1 MTRLEG
7 SLLLD
12 GAVVRGALEFA
23 DQITNV
29 EVKGSPAAG
38 GAAPYLV
45 PGFIDVH
52 VHGGGGGDT
61 MDGPDG
67 VVALASFHLTRGT
80 TTILPTT
87 MTNPWEAVVRALHGV
102 AEVMR
107 EPDAAGAALPDV
119 LGAHLEGP
127 FISPHKL
134 GAQPAFTQLPTAE
147 LVSEV
152 LSLDVVRLVT
162 MAPELP
168 HAAEAAASFAAAGVR
183 VSSGHTVATYE
194 QATTLLEAV
203 WTGGGE
209 AGFTHLYNAMTQL
222 GSREPGAVGAAL
234 SSSRA
239 YAELIFD
246 LHHVH
251 PASFRAAYAAK
262 PDRLLLITD
271 AIRATGLGDG
281 ESELGGLPVTVRGGA
296 ARLADG
302 TLAGSV
308 LTLDKAVRNAVEAGL
323 ELPEAVG
330 LVTRVPAAYLGL
342 ADRGAL
348 EVGRRADVVVLDDD
362 LEVTDVYLAGRRVS
376 R

>member
-1 MTRLEG
+1 MTSLEG

-12 GAVVRGALEFA
+12 GAVVRGRLEFS
-23 DQITNV
+23 DRITRL
-29 EVKGSPAAG
+29 ELRGSPAAG
-38 GAAPYLV
+38 GGAPYLV
-45 PGFIDVH
+45 PGLIDVH

-61 MDGPDG
+61 MDGADG
-67 VVALASFHLTRGT
+67 VVASASYHLSRGT

-87 MTNPWEAVVRALHGV
+87 MTNPWDAVMRALDGV

-107 EPDAAGAALPDV
+107 QTPAGGAALPDI
-119 LGAHLEGP
+119 LGVHLEGP
-127 FISPHKL
+127 FISPRKL
-134 GAQPAFTQLPTAE
+134 GAQPAFTQLPTPE

-152 LSLDVVRLVT
+152 LSRDVVRLVT
-162 MAPELP
+162 MAPEIP
-168 HAAEAAASFAAAGVR
+168 HAVEAAAAFAAAGVR
-183 VSSGHTVATYE
+183 VSCGHTLATHE
-194 QATTLLEAV
+194 QATTLLETV
-203 WTGGGE
+203 WDSGSE
-209 AGFTHLYNAMTQL
+209 AGFTHLYNAMSQL
-222 GSREPGAVGAAL
+222 GSREPGTVGAAL
-234 SSSRA
+234 SSRRA
-239 YAELIFD
+239 YAELILD

-271 AIRATGLGDG
+271 AIRATGRGDG

-323 ELPEAVG
+323 ELPEAVS
-330 LVTRVPAAYLGL
+330 LASKVPAAYLGL
-342 ADRGAL
+342 TDRGVL
-348 EVGRRADVVVLDDD
+348 EIGRRADIVVLDDD
-362 LEVTDVYLAGRRVS
+362 LEVSDVYLAGRRVS